1 MSDLVGTTV
10 DVVELEVER
19 GKVLEMVRATH
30 ALDPAHTERGLATAT
45 HVVVAG
51 HHRDQRG
58 VVEGLGLELARIVVG
73 SVGWTYARPLV
84 VGDHLVGTRT
94 VVADDTREGSGGTL
108 RLVTLETAWT
118 DPRGQVVVTQREVLV
133 ERPAR

>member
-1 MSDLVGTTV
+1 MSELVGTTV
-10 DVVELEVER
+10 DVVELDVER

-30 ALDPAHTERGLATAT
+30 ALDPAHIKRGLATAT

-84 VGDHLVGTRT
+84 VGDHLVGTRR

-118 DPRGQVVVTQREVLV
+118 DLRGQVVVTQREVLV